1 MGRHHKRRQRMRV
14 RRLQEEARLLHASL
28 HDYVPCDTDC
38 HRAHVSLVKAWEDGR
53 GYGIDIIDPHTI
65 NEVIEVLVHF
75 YIFGYTIN
83 DG

>member
-1 MGRHHKRRQRMRV
+1 MGRHLKRRQRVRV
-14 RRLQEEARLLHASL
+14 RRLQEKGRLLHASL
-28 HDYVPCDTDC
+28 HDNLPRDIGCDC
-38 HRAHVSLVKAWEDGR
+38 AHVSLVKSWEDGR
-53 GYGIDIIDPHTI
+53 GYGIGIIDPHTI